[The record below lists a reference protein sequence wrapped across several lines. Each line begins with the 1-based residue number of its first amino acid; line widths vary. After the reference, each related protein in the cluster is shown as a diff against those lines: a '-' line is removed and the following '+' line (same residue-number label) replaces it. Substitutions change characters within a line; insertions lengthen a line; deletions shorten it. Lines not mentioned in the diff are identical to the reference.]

1 MSFKSRLKAFKEL
14 RIIWLIH
21 LCSNEW
27 MNEWMYLIEL
37 NKTGNDN
44 ESNVVY
50 HVENTNKKYH
60 WETEKRNERTGTK
73 DLFSTK
79 RNERTNN
86 MGWNRNL
93 PASGGGSKSIFKRYQ
108 LT

>member
-1 MSFKSRLKAFKEL
+1 MTYPPMQQ
-14 RIIWLIH
+14 
-21 LCSNEW
+21 W

-37 NKTGNDN
+37 NTTENNN
-44 ESNVVY
+44 ESNMLY
-50 HVENTNKKYH
+50 LVEMNNKKYH

-86 MGWNRNL
+86 MGWNRNSNL
-93 PASGGGSKSIFKRYQ
+93 NHVFTQKRSSEFDLEWGQFTIYYANQ
-108 LT
+108 